1 MSNLEKA
8 INQALEDWYESIDEG
23 YNELKVLRERSGMSQ
38 SQFAKYF
45 NIPKATIQNWEQG
58 RRACPEYLIDL
69 IEYKLLNEHLIKGFD
84 DFMQQLNNKNNGSG

>member
-1 MSNLEKA
+1 MTKLEKA

-38 SQFAKYF
+38 SQFAEYL

-58 RRACPEYLIDL
+58 RRKCPQYLIDL